1 MLTLAD
7 GRTKLAVLT
16 QAPTNPEAIPAADLN
31 SAIDGGQW
39 INKPDFRM
47 SPTDSDTVPDQPIA
61 QAGNAVTFGNGNFEA
76 RITVLRDLDDDGVS
90 ESGGDELWAAVN
102 TKGTR
107 IWLVKR
113 VGPKETEAWT
123 EGDEYL
129 WCEAITDEPQE
140 PQDMAGYVK
149 HIVPLG
155 PQAWG
160 RGVVAGA

>member
-16 QAPTNPEAIPAADLN
+16 TEPTDPAAIPVASLTA
-31 SAIDGGQW
+31 AIDGGQN

-61 QAGNAVTFGNGNFEA
+61 QSGNATTYGNGNFEA
-76 RITVLRDLDDDGVS
+76 RMTVLRDLDEDGVS
-90 ESGGDELWAAVN
+90 ESGGDTLWAAVN

-113 VGPKETEAWT
+113 VGPVESQAWAA
-123 EGDEYL
+123 GDEYL
-129 WCEAITDEPQE
+129 WAEVITDDPQE

-160 RGVVAGA
+160 RGVVAA